1 MAAPVVITAS
11 LMVLMSGCAGAAAQG
26 GQVRDDLRPAANAAS
41 QVFTHDRVVVADR
54 LEQAIESATQERA
67 VQGGPVVADRLEQV
81 VESAT
86 QERAVQGGP
95 VVADRLEQE
104 SATQAQQVT
113 SSTVA
118 RGFTPTQIREMKGIA
133 PVAVEDDLSPLGTHT
148 PTGDEPTTTVDDDL
162 SPLGDSH

>member
-54 LEQAIESATQERA
+54 LEQAIESATQER
-67 VQGGPVVADRLEQV
+67 
-81 VESAT
+81 S
-86 QERAVQGGP
+86 VQGGP

>member
-26 GQVRDDLRPAANAAS
+26 GQVRDDLRPAAKAAS
-41 QVFTHDRVVVADR
+41 QVFTRDRVVVADR

-67 VQGGPVVADRLEQV
+67 VQGGPVVADRLEQAI
-81 VESAT
+81 ESAT
-86 QERAVQGGP
+86 QSDAARRAS
-95 VVADRLEQE
+95 ADARRE
-104 SATQAQQVT
+104 SRSQQVT

-118 RGFTPTQIREMKGIA
+118 RGFTPAQIREMKGIA
-133 PVAVEDDLSPLGTHT
+133 PVVVDDNLSPLRTGT
-148 PTGDEPTTTVDDDL
+148 PTPDEPTTTVDDDL

>member
-54 LEQAIESATQERA
+54 LEQAI
-67 VQGGPVVADRLEQV
+67 
-81 VESAT
+81 ESAT